1 MPRAA
6 AGAARRPNALGPEP
20 GRCELPRASCP
31 RVCASACSTAAL
43 VLAAEPHF
51 FSAMAAVPPRA
62 CERIRAPIMFSSHV
76 GFGTAGGSLLS
87 ANEEPLPPLDTAE
100 PLAERGRDPAWACC
114 PSARSTAALVAAAGP
129 QAFSASS
136 AVPPSTGERTRAPM
150 MLSSHVGGGGSA
162 GARPPWSHHM
172 DAAAKDFV
180 RPRILE
186 VQRLFLTRDV
196 SLCLAHAGRSACL
209 PPRKR
214 NDLASSQGSLVTEF
228 YRTRNQYLGG
238 LVTRYFTPRSIATAV
253 DTKHGD

>member
-100 PLAERGRDPAWACC
+100 PLAERGRDPDALKACC

-196 SLCLAHAGRSACL
+196 SLCLAHAARAYR
-209 PPRKR
+209 P
-214 NDLASSQGSLVTEF
+214 GSGTILHLHRARYTEF

>member
-1 MPRAA
+1 M
-6 AGAARRPNALGPEP
+6 
-20 GRCELPRASCP
+20 
-31 RVCASACSTAAL
+31 
-43 VLAAEPHF
+43 
-51 FSAMAAVPPRA
+51 
-62 CERIRAPIMFSSHV
+62 
-76 GFGTAGGSLLS
+76 S

-100 PLAERGRDPAWACC
+100 PLAERGRAWACC

-180 RPRILE
+180 RLRILE

-196 SLCLAHAGRSACL
+196 SLCLAHAARAYHRTAPEAERSCIFTGLVSNRILPNSKPVFGWSGHALLYATFDSYGGRHKA
-209 PPRKR
+209 RR
-214 NDLASSQGSLVTEF
+214 LAGALSTTAVRCS
-228 YRTRNQYLGG
+228 LGG
-238 LVTRYFTPRSIATAV
+238 TDRRPRMNSFISESS
-253 DTKHGD
+253 G